1 MHIFGGECY
10 QNGVTGNMLAIIPAR
25 GGSKGVPGKNI
36 KELCGKPLIAYTI
49 EAALDA
55 QEIDRV
61 VVTTD
66 SKEIAEAALRY
77 GAEVPFMRPSH
88 LAEDNSSAVDVY
100 LHAVEFLEK
109 RDGIRIDKFA
119 VLLPT
124 APLRDAYEIDRAV
137 RTMKKRLC
145 TTLVSV
151 SEADVPASWYYQ
163 MNEDM
168 IIKNAGFDSDNAIKN
183 RQMNCQYYVPNG
195 AIYILDYQLL
205 KRERTYYT
213 DDTVGYVMA
222 KKKSVDIDT
231 VDDLEYAEFLLE
243 QKMPERR
250 N

>member
-1 MHIFGGECY
+1 M
-10 QNGVTGNMLAIIPAR
+10 
-25 GGSKGVPGKNI
+25 
-36 KELCGKPLIAYTI
+36 
-49 EAALDA
+49 
-55 QEIDRV
+55 
-61 VVTTD
+61 TTD

-88 LAEDNSSAVDVY
+88 LAEDDSSAVDVY
-100 LHAVEFLEK
+100 LHAVDLLEK
-109 RDGIRIDKFA
+109 RGGMHINKFV

-124 APLRDAYEIDRAV
+124 APLRDAYEIDHAIQ
-137 RTMKKRLC
+137 TMRKCAC

-151 SEADVPASWYYQ
+151 VEADVPASWYYQ
-163 MNEDM
+163 MNEDRT
-168 IIKNAGFDSDNAIKN
+168 IKNAGFDSDNAIKN

-231 VDDLEYAEFLLE
+231 MDDFEYAEYLLE
-243 QKMPERR
+243 QKTFGRR
-250 N
+250 K